1 MSDFYQN
8 GVIATLHRLGRP
20 DVEMLE
26 RRLVEHARAVPAAL
40 VLPCLYSEIEGP
52 AMGGIVEQ
60 LAGVRYLEE
69 IVVALGRAD
78 RRQFENARRFFAPL
92 GERCKILWIEGPRV
106 QEFVRLL
113 GESDLDI
120 GSPGKGRATWLSLG
134 YVLGGGRCRVVALHD
149 CDILTYDRS
158 LLARLCYPLMD
169 EALGYEYGK
178 GYYSR
183 ISDRLNG
190 RVTRLF
196 LTPLVHTLAQ
206 LVGPTP
212 FLRYMDSFRY
222 PLAGEFAMTVD
233 LARSVHIPGDW
244 GLEVGML
251 AEVYRNTST
260 RRVCQVDIAENYD
273 HKHQPLSAEDASG
286 GLHRMTR
293 DIAKTLL
300 RTMAMDGVVFP
311 AGFYPSLKVAYL
323 RQAQDAVRVYH
334 DDAVINGLLFDRHAE
349 TSAVEVFTRALGRAC
364 EEFDADPLAYTG
376 LPNWNRVDSAI
387 PDFLERFRDGVDA
400 DSR

>member
-8 GVIATLHRLGRP
+8 GVIATLHKLGRQDP
-20 DVEMLE
+20 EALE
-26 RRLVEHARAVPAAL
+26 RRLTLHAQSVAGAL

-52 AMGGIVEQ
+52 AMGNIVEQ
-60 LAGVRYLEE
+60 LSHVRYLEE
-69 IVVALGRAD
+69 IVVALGTAD

-92 GERCKILWIEGPRV
+92 GERCRILWIEGPRV
-106 QEFVRLL
+106 TEFIRLL
-113 GESDLDI
+113 GENDLAI
-120 GSPGKGRATWLSLG
+120 GPPGKGRATWLSLG
-134 YVLGGGRCRVVALHD
+134 YVLGGQCRVIALHD
-149 CDILTYDRS
+149 CDIVTYDRS
-158 LLARLCYPLMD
+158 LLARLIYPLMD

-183 ISDRLNG
+183 VSDRLNG

-196 LTPLVHTLAQ
+196 LTPLVHTLTQ
-206 LVGPTP
+206 LLGPTP
-212 FLRYMDSFRY
+212 FLRYIDSFRY

-273 HKHQPLSAEDASG
+273 HKHQPLSGEDASA

-300 RTMAMDGVVFP
+300 RTIAGEGVLLP

-334 DDAVINGLLFDRHAE
+334 DDAVLNGLLFDRHAE
-349 TSAVEVFTRALGRAC
+349 SSAVEVFTRALSRAC
-364 EEFDADPLAYTG
+364 EEFEADPMAFTG

-387 PDFLERFRDGVDA
+387 PDFLERFRDAVDA